1 MLIPQESRIPL
12 QDKFFDLFPTVGL
25 HVPEERHL
33 LRNIESLIV
42 TRGCKTNQA
51 LAKSQPE
58 GTDRSCL
65 SRHFDG
71 KWCAAELLEAGRE
84 TWHVLWNKENS
95 AAQRNGVVYHII
107 DDTSNPH
114 SPAKTCR
121 PWERSA
127 LSMEAVDQHY
137 DHNTGQ
143 TIPAHSVVTS
153 HVVCGPH
160 SVPWKHD
167 VYRRKDDCDHAGIS
181 FRSKIDIA
189 CDFVA
194 TFQAPEGAERVCHL
208 ADSWYM
214 NGRLIETVRERDG
227 DLLIGAASLKTRLDY
242 GPRGL
247 DGGRLSLLAL
257 RLKSQDLDTVT
268 VKGKRYEF
276 WRYEGEL
283 FGQPDMVVLIVR
295 EKGKT
300 AWTAIACTD
309 SALSSEEIIG
319 HYLVRWE
326 IEKGHWY
333 LKCALGFGDYRMRS
347 LEAIKRFWCEV
358 ILTYWYLEWLR
369 HEKKLPNLAEAQ
381 RVFIKDYERRYVI
394 YLLQLFS
401 QHKTIDEVLAVL
413 HIAA

>member
-12 QDKFFDLFPTVGL
+12 QDKFFDLFPTVDL

-33 LRNIESLIV
+33 LRNMESLIV

-51 LAKSQPE
+51 LAKSQPT

-65 SRHFDG
+65 SRHFAG
-71 KWCAAELLEAGRE
+71 KWSAAELLEAGRE
-84 TWHVLWNKENS
+84 TWLTLWDKENA
-95 AAQRNGVVYHII
+95 AAQGNRVVYHII
-107 DDTSNPH
+107 DDTANPH

-127 LSMEAVDQHY
+127 RSMEAVDQHY

-143 TIPAHSVVTS
+143 TVPAHSVVTS
-153 HVVCGPH
+153 HVVYGLH

-167 VYRRKDDCDHAGIS
+167 VYRRKDDCARAGIF

-189 CDFVA
+189 CDFIT
-194 TFQAPEGAERVCHL
+194 TFQAPVGTERVFHL
-208 ADSWYM
+208 MDAWYM
-214 NGRLIETVRERDG
+214 NRRLIEAARDREG
-227 DLLIGAASLKTRLDY
+227 DVLIGALSFKTRLER
-242 GPRGL
+242 GPHGL
-247 DGGRLSLLAL
+247 GEMRLSAL
-257 RLKSQDLDTVT
+257 PRALKSDDLDTVI

-276 WRYEGEL
+276 WRYEGGL
-283 FGQPDMVVLIVR
+283 FGQPDMAVVIVR

-309 SALSSEEIIG
+309 SALSSETIIG

-326 IEKGHWY
+326 IETGHWY
-333 LKCALGFGDYRMRS
+333 LKCALGFGDYRLRS
-347 LEAIKRFWCEV
+347 LDAIKHFWCEV

-369 HEKKLPNLAEAQ
+369 HERRLPNLAEAQ

-394 YLLQLFS
+394 YLWQLFS
-401 QHKTIDEVLAVL
+401 QHKTIDNVLAVL
-413 HIAA
+413 HLAA